1 MRVLLGSGDPRAA
14 RALDLFV
21 YRAGREIGSLAA
33 ALGGLD
39 TIVFTAGIG
48 ENSAAIRERIAQA
61 ATWLGVRIDAERN
74 ARGLTVI
81 SASGSAVEVLVL
93 PADEESA
100 VAQEVLGLLGPRAF
114 PSSAESKV
122 IDGGIPHW
130 GRP

>member
-1 MRVLLGSGDPRAA
+1 M
-14 RALDLFV
+14 
-21 YRAGREIGSLAA
+21 
-33 ALGGLD
+33 
-39 TIVFTAGIG
+39 FTAGIG

-100 VAQEVLGLLGPRAF
+100 VAQEVLGLLRT
-114 PSSAESKV
+114 
-122 IDGGIPHW
+122 
-130 GRP
+130 